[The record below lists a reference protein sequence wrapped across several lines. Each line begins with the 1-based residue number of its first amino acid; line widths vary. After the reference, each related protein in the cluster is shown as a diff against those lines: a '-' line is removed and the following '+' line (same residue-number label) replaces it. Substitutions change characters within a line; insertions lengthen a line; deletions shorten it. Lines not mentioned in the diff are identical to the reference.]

1 MERLGKNFFSG
12 CGQQIFRLRWG
23 IFPDWFLNFHWF
35 RRPCV
40 WGIWPGSSPI
50 CWRHSRSP
58 GRDAMRFFCFLF
70 LSFLVVLLA
79 CSCCWLRGP
88 GLTPALG
95 STPSSTHSPI
105 LSRRSLQC
113 LQNPKRWRPKTFFF
127 VFYIKCPRPPSNPA
141 LGNFLLSFSFF
152 SFFLYFSYLYGYFV
166 SLLEFSSNT
175 SISLPLTFLFRF
187 GLLPI
192 LAAHCVLFGT
202 FTAVV
207 SGYCLFPK
215 FGIGHRKSERCC
227 LFSS

>member
-50 CWRHSRSP
+50 CWRHSRSS

-141 LGNFLLSFSFF
+141 LGNFLLSFFF
-152 SFFLYFSYLYGYFV
+152 FFL
-166 SLLEFSSNT
+166 SLLFL
-175 SISLPLTFLFRF
+175 SLW
-187 GLLPI
+187 I
-192 LAAHCVLFGT
+192 L
-202 FTAVV
+202 
-207 SGYCLFPK
+207 CL
-215 FGIGHRKSERCC
+215 ITRI
-227 LFSS
+227 L